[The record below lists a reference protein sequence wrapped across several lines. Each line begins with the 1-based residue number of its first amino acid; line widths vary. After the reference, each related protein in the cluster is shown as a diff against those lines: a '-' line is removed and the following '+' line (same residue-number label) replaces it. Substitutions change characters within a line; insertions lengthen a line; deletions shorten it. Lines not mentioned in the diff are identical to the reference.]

1 MEKYH
6 RFLRLGLPI
15 DRARM
20 TERAEP
26 RFAPVGPHPGCAD
39 PTVWHVLQKHV
50 GHHVI
55 DRYAA
60 RSGAIEHLASPLI
73 VRSEIIESQ
82 WTRAGSDRFQ
92 RVVNHAIAEYW
103 QDRTKNL
110 VAHYRDIARRTKNH
124 DRHHAARARRSR
136 RFKDV
141 QHFGASGVSLRHQS
155 LQSCEMRVI
164 YD

>member
-1 MEKYH
+1 MEQCD

-39 PTVWHVLQKHV
+39 PAVWHVLHKHV
-50 GHHVI
+50 RHHVI

-60 RSGAIEHLASPLI
+60 RSGAVEHVASPLI

-82 WTRAGSDRFQ
+82 WTRASSDRFQ
-92 RVVNHAIAEYW
+92 RIIDAVIAEY
-103 QDRTKNL
+103 
-110 VAHYRDIARRTKNH
+110 
-124 DRHHAARARRSR
+124 
-136 RFKDV
+136 
-141 QHFGASGVSLRHQS
+141 
-155 LQSCEMRVI
+155 
-164 YD
+164 